1 MICIPPTKREDS
13 AMKILAKSCQITTQF
28 PARNLNKPIFSA
40 SYGSLWLGLMVF
52 IAWLGGATNRAF
64 AYDGEDTKLL
74 PGFSWLFDGK
84 TFDGWEGNLEYF
96 RVEDGAIVAGNLK
109 SDIPHN
115 EFLCTKKTYA
125 DFELRLEA
133 KLRGVGDNAGVQF
146 RTKRLPNTTEV
157 SGYQC
162 DVGTAWNRSV
172 WGCLYDESRRNKLL
186 ADAPAEK
193 SMEWT
198 KKGEWNELRI
208 VAKGARIELYLNGN
222 LSVDYTE
229 KDPKI
234 ERSGIIGLQIHS
246 GPPTEALY
254 RNIQIKELTAEK

>member
-1 MICIPPTKREDS
+1 
-13 AMKILAKSCQITTQF
+13 MKMLSKSFQITMHA
-28 PARNLNKPIFSA
+28 PAGNRPKPLPNALCGKLFF
-40 SYGSLWLGLMVF
+40 GLLSLM
-52 IAWLGGATNRAF
+52 AWLGGAANCAS
-64 AYDGEDTKLL
+64 AIDGEEPKLL

-84 TFDGWEGNLEYF
+84 TLDGWEGNLEYF
-96 RVEDGAIVAGNLK
+96 RIEDGAIVAGNLK
-109 SDIPHN
+109 GDIPHN
-115 EFLCTKKTYA
+115 EFLCTKKSYA

-198 KKGEWNELRI
+198 KKGDWNELRI
-208 VAKGARIELYLNGN
+208 VAIGDKIQLYLNGN
-222 LSVDYTE
+222 LSVDFVE

-234 ERSGIIGLQIHS
+234 ERAGIIGLQIHS

-254 RNIQIKELTAEK
+254 RNIQIKELTSEK

>member
-1 MICIPPTKREDS
+1 MQILLNRNHIQMDS
-13 AMKILAKSCQITTQF
+13 ISRDRWHVVFRAWGLILSSSLLVLMTVLVGTTNQASAADGDKAKLQ
-28 PARNLNKPIFSA
+28 
-40 SYGSLWLGLMVF
+40 
-52 IAWLGGATNRAF
+52 
-64 AYDGEDTKLL
+64 

-84 TFDGWEGNLEYF
+84 TLDGWEGNIEYF
-96 RVEDGAIVAGNLK
+96 RIEEGAIVAGNLK
-109 SDIPHN
+109 NDIPHN
-115 EFLCTKKTYA
+115 EFLCTKKTYS

-172 WGCLYDESRRNKLL
+172 WACLYDESRRNKLL

-193 SMEWT
+193 SAGWT

-208 VAKGARIELYLNGN
+208 VAKGDKIELYLNGN

-254 RNIQIKELTAEK
+254 RNIQIKELTSEK

>member
-1 MICIPPTKREDS
+1 MTHNQQIGFFPLRHREAFRLLGVMIL
-13 AMKILAKSCQITTQF
+13 MLA
-28 PARNLNKPIFSA
+28 IF
-40 SYGSLWLGLMVF
+40 
-52 IAWLGGATNRAF
+52 GGTDYRTHGQDVENA
-64 AYDGEDTKLL
+64 KLQ
-74 PGFSWLFDGK
+74 PGFTWLFDGK
-84 TFDGWEGNLEYF
+84 TLDGWEGNLEYF
-96 RVEDGAIVAGNLK
+96 RIEDGAIVAGNLK

-115 EFLCTKKTYA
+115 EFLCTKKSYS

-172 WGCLYDESRRNKLL
+172 WACLYDESRRNKLL

-193 SMEWT
+193 SMAWT
-198 KKGEWNELRI
+198 KKGEWNQLRI
-208 VAKGARIELYLNGN
+208 VAKGDKIELYLNGN

-229 KDPKI
+229 KDPAI

-254 RNIQIKELTAEK
+254 RNIQIKDLSSEK

>member
-1 MICIPPTKREDS
+1 MQIRSKQNQVEITSKSRRRCYVTRRDWALKLSFGLLTLMSLLVGTTNQAYS
-13 AMKILAKSCQITTQF
+13 ADGDEAKLQ
-28 PARNLNKPIFSA
+28 
-40 SYGSLWLGLMVF
+40 
-52 IAWLGGATNRAF
+52 
-64 AYDGEDTKLL
+64 

-84 TFDGWEGNLEYF
+84 TLDGWEGNLEYF
-96 RVEDGAIVAGNLK
+96 RLEDGAIVAGNLK

-115 EFLCTKKTYA
+115 EFLCTKKAYS
-125 DFELRLEA
+125 DFELRLEV

-146 RTKRLPNTTEV
+146 RTKRLPSTTEV

-172 WGCLYDESRRNKLL
+172 WGCLYDESRRNKML

-208 VAKGARIELYLNGN
+208 VAKGETIELYLNGN

-234 ERSGIIGLQIHS
+234 ERTGIIGLQIHS

-254 RNIQIKELTAEK
+254 RRIQIKELTSEK

>member
-1 MICIPPTKREDS
+1 MSILSGRLRNY
-13 AMKILAKSCQITTQF
+13 KIS
-28 PARNLNKPIFSA
+28 
-40 SYGSLWLGLMVF
+40 
-52 IAWLGGATNRAF
+52 
-64 AYDGEDTKLL
+64 LL
-74 PGFSWLFDGK
+74 PDKNQVTRTRFACLRLAFLIMATWVAGAPMRAIVAEEPNATLQPGFTWLFDGK
-84 TFDGWEGNLEYF
+84 TLDGWEGNLEYF
-96 RVEDGAIVAGNLK
+96 RVEENAIVAGNLK
-109 SDIPHN
+109 GEIPHN
-115 EFLCTKKTYA
+115 EFLCTKKNYS

-172 WGCLYDESRRNKLL
+172 WACLYDESRRNKLL

-193 SMEWT
+193 SAKWT

-208 VAKGARIELYLNGN
+208 VAKGDKIQLYLNGN

-229 KDPKI
+229 LDPKI
-234 ERSGIIGLQIHS
+234 ERSGVIGLQIHS

-254 RNIQIKELTAEK
+254 RNIQIKDLTSEK

>member
-1 MICIPPTKREDS
+1 MQTTFVQQRTKTPRNWSRFLGAIVLVVFFGASTPRPASGADDGAANVAED
-13 AMKILAKSCQITTQF
+13 
-28 PARNLNKPIFSA
+28 
-40 SYGSLWLGLMVF
+40 
-52 IAWLGGATNRAF
+52 GAA
-64 AYDGEDTKLL
+64 KLL

-84 TFDGWEGNLEYF
+84 TLDGWEGNLEYF
-96 RVEDGAIVAGNLK
+96 RIEDGAIVAGNLK
-109 SDIPHN
+109 TDIPHN

-172 WGCLYDESRRNKLL
+172 WACLYDESRRNKLL
-186 ADAPAEK
+186 ADAPPEK
-193 SMEWT
+193 SAAWT

-208 VAKGARIELYLNGN
+208 VAKGDKIELYLNGN

-229 KDPKI
+229 KDPAI

-254 RNIQIKELTAEK
+254 RNIQIKDLSSDK

>member
-1 MICIPPTKREDS
+1 MQTFIEHNQIEIDSNNRERS
-13 AMKILAKSCQITTQF
+13 HFILRA
-28 PARNLNKPIFSA
+28 
-40 SYGSLWLGLMVF
+40 LGLKLSSFLLVLMTLMVTT
-52 IAWLGGATNRAF
+52 TNRAS
-64 AYDGEDTKLL
+64 AVDGEEAKLQ
-74 PGFSWLFDGK
+74 PGFIWLFDGK
-84 TFDGWEGNLEYF
+84 TLDGWEGNLEYF

-115 EFLCTKKTYA
+115 EFLCTKKTYS
-125 DFELRLEA
+125 DFELRFEA

-172 WGCLYDESRRNKLL
+172 WGCLYDESRRNKML

-193 SMEWT
+193 SMAWT

-208 VAKGARIELYLNGN
+208 VANGDKIELYLNGN

-229 KDPKI
+229 KDSEI

-254 RNIQIKELTAEK
+254 RNIQIKELNSKK